1 VIPISLSAAAAEAHR
16 NDLLADADTA
26 RRVRQARQATMDIRA
41 DSRADGRA
49 ESPVAPRHTADS
61 RRQPHREINRGL
73 VAWRATSAATRS
85 LRAIVNSGR
94 FSRAATVSA
103 PTEGDA

>member
-1 VIPISLSAAAAEAHR
+1 VISISLSAAAAEAHR

-26 RRVRQARQATMDIRA
+26 RRVRLARQASMHRRA
-41 DSRADGRA
+41 DRRTAGSADRRR
-49 ESPVAPRHTADS
+49 PPR
-61 RRQPHREINRGL
+61 REANRGPM
-73 VAWRATSAATRS
+73 AWRATSAAIRS
-85 LRAIVNSGR
+85 LLAIASFAR